1 MKGDKD
7 QDERTLQSKPAL
19 NLEKVGTQVQV
30 VRSYARVDD
39 KNIMNLEAVYIIPYQ
54 EKKINFKDIEVVLE
68 GDYVKE

>member
-7 QDERTLQSKPAL
+7 HDERTLQSIPVL

-30 VRSYARVDD
+30 VRSYAQVND
-39 KNIMNLEAVYIIPYQ
+39 KNIMNLEAVYLIPYQ

-68 GDYVKE
+68 GNYVKE